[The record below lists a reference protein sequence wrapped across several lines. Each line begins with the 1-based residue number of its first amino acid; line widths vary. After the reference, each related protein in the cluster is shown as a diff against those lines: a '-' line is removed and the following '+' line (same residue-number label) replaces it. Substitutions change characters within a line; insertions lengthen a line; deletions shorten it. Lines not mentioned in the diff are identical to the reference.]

1 LDNAHKF
8 FTEDNNM
15 NRLVALVSL
24 IFMMAACTQSAPSA
38 DPSVIQSRS
47 AEWDAALNAGDIDA
61 LAALYTDDARIMAPN
76 AEMMVGTEAV
86 RSAFGGM
93 IDAGMTSSLTS
104 IDISISGDVAHNIG
118 TYALMAGDEQID
130 AGKFIETWERGEDGV
145 WRISNDIYNSDLPVA
160 APEMPSMPMTHVAI
174 SHEVEDA
181 DVWLAAWEGDDG
193 RRAMFRA
200 NGVPHVHVLQ
210 NADNPNLTGLILGVA
225 DMAALTAMLESEEG
239 QAAAAEDGVKWDTVI
254 MLTEID

>member
-1 LDNAHKF
+1 MK
-8 FTEDNNM
+8 
-15 NRLVALVSL
+15 RLIVLISL
-24 IFMMAACTQSAPSA
+24 GLIMVGCTQSAPPA

-47 AEWDAALNAGDIDA
+47 AEWDAALNDGDIDA

-76 AEMMVGTEAV
+76 AEMAVGTEAV
-86 RSAFGGM
+86 RGAFGGM
-93 IDAGMTSSLTS
+93 IDAGMSSSLTS
-104 IDISISGDVAHNIG
+104 IDISIAGGIAHNIG

-130 AGKFIETWERGEDGV
+130 TGKFIETWERGDDGV

-160 APEMPSMPMTHVAI
+160 APEMPAMPMTHVAI

-181 DVWLAAWEGDDG
+181 DAWLAAWEGDDG
-193 RRAMFRA
+193 RRAMFKA

-210 NADNPNLTGLILGVA
+210 SADNPNQTGLILGVS
-225 DMAALTAMLESEEG
+225 DLAALMAMLASEEG

-254 MLTEID
+254 MLTETN